1 MKNALDLARKTFR
14 KLAVFEIDPQ
24 LFVAKHPDWINADL
38 LFECAD
44 TVEKIYWNQKLSKES
59 YRSLEKQI
67 SADVELKEM
76 FLSYHGPYDQFN
88 NNQAFLP
95 AQSHF
100 PGAEFYPHDLTQNEF
115 DEYVRKHQELKSP
128 FESPYTIIRRE
139 NGDLRAVPYHVQY
152 RKLIDRLS
160 GLLRQASAIEKHPGF
175 AAFLRQRSE
184 DTQRDDY
191 YLSEKLWVELEGN
204 PIDIAIGPYEVYDD
218 QLMGLKAS
226 FEAILF
232 ERDEKQSRRLYDFQ
246 HQLRSLCKPIE
257 RDLGLSLEVEE
268 TNVKLSVGNLIYAG
282 GEARNAVPAI
292 AFSLPND
299 ENVIREVGS
308 RQVILSNVLE
318 GKFALVAKPL
328 AVSVLFDRRQQ
339 GEISFQEF
347 LNHTIFHEISHAI
360 GPKRI
365 TVNGRDTTV
374 NRCLRQYH
382 WVLEEAKADLLG
394 ACLTLI
400 ATKNI
405 DPVSFLTG
413 FIGQFIRSIRFG
425 LSDAH
430 GRANAIQFNYFLK
443 EGAFIVD
450 EMAKIHVNSDR
461 AQETLYALTRKILN
475 LQKRGDLNQARQ
487 FVKEF
492 CFISPT
498 ISRLQDAVKD
508 MPIDVRIRY
517 TTPDRFSEFS
527 KLQEFEFVV
536 P

>member
-1 MKNALDLARKTFR
+1 MKNTLELARKTFR
-14 KLAVFEIDPQ
+14 KLAVFELDPQ
-24 LFVAKHPDWINADL
+24 AFVAKHPDWTNAEL
-38 LFECAD
+38 LLECAD
-44 TVEKIYWNQKLSKES
+44 VVEKIYWHQKLSKES
-59 YRSLEKQI
+59 YRSFATQI
-67 SADVELKEM
+67 GADPELQEM

-88 NNQAFLP
+88 DNEPFLS
-95 AQSHF
+95 AQPHS

-115 DEYVRKHQELKSP
+115 DEYVREHQELKSP
-128 FESPYTIIRRE
+128 FESPYTIIRRD

-152 RKLIDRLS
+152 RDLIDHLAS
-160 GLLRQASAIEKHPGF
+160 LLQKASIVEKHPGF

-184 DTQRDDY
+184 DTKRDDY
-191 YLSEKLWVELEGN
+191 YLSEKLWVRLEGN

-226 FEAILF
+226 FEAVLF
-232 ERDEKQSRRLYDFQ
+232 ERDEAQSRRLYDFQ
-246 HQLRSLCKPIE
+246 HQLPSLCKPIE
-257 RDLGLSLEVEE
+257 RDLGFSLEVEE

-282 GEARNAVPAI
+282 GEARNVVPAI

-299 ENVIREVGS
+299 ERVISEVGS
-308 RQVILSNVLE
+308 RQVILSNVLKA
-318 GKFALVAKPL
+318 KFALVAQPL
-328 AVSVLFDRRQQ
+328 AETVLFDHHQQ

-365 TVNGRDTTV
+365 TVNGRNTTV

-394 ACLTLI
+394 ACLTLT

-405 DPVSFLTG
+405 DPISFLTG

-430 GRANAIQFNYFLK
+430 GGANAIQFNYFLQ
-443 EGAFIVD
+443 EGAFTVD

-461 AQETLYALTRKILN
+461 AQETLLALTHKILS
-475 LQKRGDLNQARQ
+475 LQKRGDLNEARQ

-492 CFISPT
+492 CFISPA
-498 ISRLQDAVKD
+498 ISKLQDAVKD
-508 MPIDVRIRY
+508 SPIDVRIRY
-517 TTPDRFSEFS
+517 TTPNQFSEFLE
-527 KLQEFEFVV
+527 LQEFEVLSS
-536 P
+536 